1 MVRDRACCDC
11 GYLNESRAALC
22 GNCGGPLR
30 PRRAGTPVLP
40 TTLPE
45 EIGLAALRGS
55 DSEPTCGSGITDP
68 PSPRQCPSCHYA
80 ARMEDQFCR
89 RCGAMLETSPQFCKR
104 CGDPVEADEKCCN
117 RCGLPLR

>member
-45 EIGLAALRGS
+45 EIGLAA
-55 DSEPTCGSGITDP
+55 SGGAIVSRHAGQVLPDP
-68 PSPRQCPSCHYA
+68 SLPR
-80 ARMEDQFCR
+80 
-89 RCGAMLETSPQFCKR
+89 
-104 CGDPVEADEKCCN
+104 
-117 RCGLPLR
+117 

>member
-1 MVRDRACCDC
+1 VVRDRACCDC

-45 EIGLAALRGS
+45 EIGLAALRRS
-55 DSEPTCGSGITDP
+55 DSEPTCGSGITRSLLTAIVP
-68 PSPRQCPSCHYA
+68 
-80 ARMEDQFCR
+80 E
-89 RCGAMLETSPQFCKR
+89 
-104 CGDPVEADEKCCN
+104 
-117 RCGLPLR
+117 LPLCSTDGGSVL